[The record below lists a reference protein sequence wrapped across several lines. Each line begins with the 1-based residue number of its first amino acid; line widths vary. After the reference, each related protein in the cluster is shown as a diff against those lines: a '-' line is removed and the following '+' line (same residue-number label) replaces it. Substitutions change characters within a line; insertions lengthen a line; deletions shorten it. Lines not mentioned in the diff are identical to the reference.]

1 VSAWRDAAPVFAE
14 MEVDLFALHPL
25 GELWLAA
32 VRLQDTSRLAHLIA
46 DADRLL
52 ADLGSPP
59 AWSMSWSWYGVQ
71 AAILADDPTALVPYA
86 RQLGQAAA
94 GEAFGTAL
102 ADAGRAWLRVLQG
115 QPDVAEVKAAAAG
128 LEQAG
133 LPWDAAR
140 LAGEAALRVDNTG
153 SATAL
158 LQVAR
163 LIGSP
168 AAATPTAQAG
178 AADTAVSG
186 PLTDREAEVARQLL
200 LGLTYREI
208 GARLFIS
215 GKTVEHHVA
224 RIRRRIGAGSRS
236 EMLSMLRAAGYGPD
250 AD

>member
-1 VSAWRDAAPVFAE
+1 
-14 MEVDLFALHPL
+14 
-25 GELWLAA
+25 
-32 VRLQDTSRLAHLIA
+32 LQDTARLAHLVS

-71 AAILADDPTALVPYA
+71 AAILADDPAALVPYA

-94 GEAFGTAL
+94 GDPFGAAL

-115 QPDVAEVKAAAAG
+115 QPDVTEVKNAAAQ

-140 LAGEAALRVDNTG
+140 LAGEAALRVEDTS

-163 LIGSP
+163 LVGSP
-168 AAATPTAQAG
+168 AVATTTSPAG
-178 AADTAVSG
+178 ASDSSASG
-186 PLTDREAEVARQLL
+186 PLTEREAEVARHLL

-224 RIRRRIGAGSRS
+224 RIRRRLGAGSRS
-236 EMLSMLRAAGYGPD
+236 EMLSMLRAAGYGPTSLEPT
-250 AD
+250 AT